1 MNAPTPDTTSQISIF
16 DVNFNSAYLNVLLQG
31 NKWGGPLGSAATV
44 YYSFPTSRNDA
55 YWSQDF
61 INGYGIFDP
70 TTDGTPDYVSL
81 TPLTSSQQNG
91 ITLALNAWANVANL
105 DFIKVNETPD
115 AVGDIRFGFTQDG
128 AMAPDIY
135 AYSYNVD
142 PSLYDYSDIFP
153 YTRGGDIWFNK
164 NQPDQTGNNFST
176 GAMGYF
182 VGLHEIGHSLG
193 LDHSFSEED
202 GDLGLPTNIEYVQY
216 TVMSY
221 SDLPGS
227 HFDGF
232 NEYYPTTPMLYDILA
247 IQHLYGANNS
257 YNADD
262 TVYEFSSSQ
271 RYYQTLWDAG
281 GNDTIKYASSIGGV
295 INLEAGS
302 FSQLGKAFKVGV
314 NNNTVQKDNIAIAFN
329 VVIENAIGGS
339 GSDRITGNSADNRL
353 EGAAGDD
360 TLDGGMG
367 ADILIGGKGNDTY
380 IVDNINDVITE
391 LANEGTDL
399 VKTSVTYTLSAHVE
413 NLTLTGTE
421 GIDGIGNNINNII
434 TGNDANNTL
443 NGNDGADTLNG
454 AAGDDILDG
463 GAGVDKLI
471 GGNDNDT
478 YIVDLV
484 RTGTAPANY
493 KVALQDTITET
504 AVAGSGTDT
513 VILRGDSIDST
524 TFTTLTLDANIENL
538 DASNTGSTKLNLTG
552 NALANTLIGN
562 AADNTLDGGIGS
574 DSLIGGIGNDI
585 YVLDLKTT
593 VVSGISTLVFDDSIT
608 ELDGSNEG
616 IDTVKLRGTA
626 TFLSDAT
633 LTLDNQWANIE
644 ILDASATGSTKLNL
658 RGNDFGNTLI
668 GNAAANTL
676 TGGTGNDTLNGGA
689 GADTM
694 IGGDGND
701 TYVVDHVGDSITELA
716 DNVSSQTYQTQYSS
730 NNTGISADGRFVV
743 FDSYSEFNFGNNVLA
758 YDVFVK
764 DMQTGVLIKAND
776 YSEAFAHSISP
787 DGKFVLYLSYTD
799 NANHDRGLYLK
810 NLETGENTLISTSS
824 SGELGNSDAIND
836 NARFSADGK
845 FISFSSYASNL
856 TPDDTD
862 HRSDIFVKNLITG
875 TTTLVSTNSN
885 GVKDNGGAVVSTIS
899 ANGRYL
905 TFHSTATNL
914 AAADTNA
921 SIDVYWKDT
930 LTNETKL
937 VSSSAS
943 GAVGNNRSWYASIST
958 DGNLVAFESSA
969 TNLLPTNDNAYV
981 DIFVKNM
988 TTGAIQRVSTSAT
1001 GIEGNGNSEN
1011 ASISADGRYVLF
1023 ESRASNLVANDTNGA
1038 SDIFIKDLQTS
1049 AIQRVSTSSSNQQVS
1064 GESFNARFSA
1074 NGKFVIFDSTS
1085 NNLVSGD
1092 NNPAVL
1098 DTFIKNIETG
1108 EVRLVSVQTQ
1118 TTILN
1123 SGGTDLVNASISY
1136 TLSDHVENLTLTGT
1150 AAINGTGNDLDNV
1163 ITGNAGNNILDGKG
1177 GTDTLIGGKGND
1189 TYILDG
1195 ENDEVVES
1203 LDEGIDLVKASVN
1216 YTLTNH
1222 VENLTLTGVDAIN
1235 GTGNS
1240 INNTITGNDANNT
1253 LNGADGNDSLIGGAG
1268 EDMLDG
1274 GNGVDKLAGG
1284 IGNDT
1289 YVVDLVQTGS
1299 SVANFRVALQDTI
1312 TEAGTPGSGN
1322 DTVQLRGHYDHLNT
1336 TTLTISA
1343 NLENLDASLTVDTKL
1358 NLTGNI
1364 LANTL
1369 TGNDANNILDG
1380 GAGIDTLIGGLGN
1393 DTYVLDLK
1401 TTLVNGVF
1409 TAVFDDTITEFNGS
1423 NEGIDTVKLRG
1434 NATLS
1439 STIDVS
1445 LNRWTNIEN
1454 IDASATGTTKLTLKG
1469 NDEDN
1474 TLIGNNAANILEG
1487 GLGNDTLNGGAG
1499 ADRMIGGKGWDT
1511 YYVDN
1516 IGDVIIEQVNSD
1528 TFLADEGVDTILSSI
1543 SLSLANYANVEYLTL
1558 LGTAHLNAT
1567 GNAGSNLLIGNSG
1580 NNILDGGGNR
1590 DDMQGGAGNDTYIVD
1605 DINDQAIET
1614 IAGAAGGIDIVL
1626 SSVSFALNYNVE
1638 NLTLTGTENID
1649 GYGNELN
1656 NIIRGNAG
1664 NNRLSGGWDGSDT
1677 LIGGAGNDIYEVTY
1691 LFASAAKPVTQD
1703 TVIESLNAGIDSIIL
1718 SAAGNNGLMNK
1729 YLMPLNVENLDAN
1742 NTYGAF
1748 SHFIGNSLANYIIG
1762 NDYSHTF
1769 DGGAGV
1775 DTLVGGNSSDTYIVD
1790 LITNIN
1796 AGATAASLQDI
1807 IIEDASGDGSDT
1819 IQLRGNV
1826 KLTTATTLTLNGG
1839 LANVENLDA
1848 SLTSSSKLNLTGNDA
1863 NNVLTGNA
1871 AANTLT
1877 GGLGDDTLNGGTGA
1891 DTMIGGDGD
1900 DTYVVDNIADQ
1911 VIENDG
1917 EGVDWVKTSVSYTL
1931 SNYVEFL
1938 ELTGTSAINGT
1949 GNGLDNIIT
1958 GNAGNNILDGG
1969 AGADTL
1975 IGGKGNDTYIVDDED
1990 DEIIENLNEGT
2001 DLVKASVSYTLSDNV
2016 ENLTLTD
2023 GSANG
2028 GTAALNGTGN
2038 ALANTITGN
2047 AGNNIL
2053 DGGAGVDKLIGGNGD
2068 DTYIVDNPLDVV
2080 IELTNK
2086 YSNTTQAENGD
2097 SDNARFSSDGKFVIF
2112 SSTATNLLPDNTDLL
2127 QIREVFLKN
2136 LQTGEIQSITN
2147 NAQGKQANGNADAI
2161 LSSNG
2166 EFSLITSSASN
2177 LVANDR
2183 NNLQDVFL
2191 KNLITGE
2198 TKLISTNASGDQA
2211 NKASSGMDISADGR
2225 YVLLK
2230 SFASNLVSNGWSHSG
2245 VYIKDTQTG
2254 VVEKL
2259 VTGNHAI
2266 GTAAFSP
2273 NGDYVIFESS
2283 EASLTGDYAGSRN
2296 QILIKN
2302 LQTGTVEVVT
2312 KDNNGEFYNA
2322 GSGRAFFSPDGNSI
2336 IFSSAATNIVPVS
2349 NGRFGYS
2356 VSQVFVKN
2364 LLTGEVQLVS
2374 TNANGIQGDDA
2385 SISYGFSPDGAHVLI
2400 SSYANNLIPDS
2411 ANLYSNDI
2419 FLKNIVTGEIQ
2430 RITSD
2435 AEGNA
2440 GDYLVNN
2447 NSRNPS
2453 FSADGRY
2460 VIFSSSSTNLV
2471 PNDTNF
2477 SDDVFIKDT
2486 LTGEIQRI
2494 STPQT
2499 NYGGGI
2505 DEVKASISYTL
2516 GANLENL
2523 TLTGTAI
2530 NGTGNNLN
2538 NVITGNSSNNTLS
2551 GGAGN
2556 DTLYGGAGNDLLAGG
2571 TGNDSLNGGAD
2582 NDTLIGGIGNDI
2594 LIGGTGADTFVW
2606 ALADKGSNGKPAID
2620 KIADFSSTEDKLDLR
2635 DLLIGESSGNI
2646 LNYLDITTSVT
2657 AGVTN
2662 TELRISN
2669 TGGFIG
2675 GNYSSATENQH
2686 ITLIGLNLLAGTN
2699 EADLIASLISQNKLI
2714 INA

>member
-1 MNAPTPDTTSQISIF
+1 MTAPTPDTTSEISIF
-16 DVNFNSAYLNVLLQG
+16 DVDFSSSYLNVLLQG

-81 TPLTSSQQNG
+81 TPLSSSQQNG
-91 ITLALNAWANVANL
+91 ITLALNAWASVANL
-105 DFIKVNETPD
+105 NFIKVNETPS
-115 AVGDIRFGFTQDG
+115 AVGDIRFGFTLDG
-128 AMAPDIY
+128 AMSPDIY
-135 AYSYNVD
+135 AYAYSVD
-142 PSLYDYSDIFP
+142 QSLYEYSDLFP

-176 GAMGYF
+176 GAMRYF
-182 VGLHEIGHSLG
+182 VGLHEIGHALG
-193 LDHSFSEED
+193 LDHSFSEEE
-202 GDLGLPTNIEYVQY
+202 GDLGLPTDIEYVQY

-227 HFDGF
+227 NFDGF

-247 IQHLYGANNS
+247 IQHLYGANND
-257 YNADD
+257 YNAGN

-271 RYYQTLWDAG
+271 RYYQTIWDAG
-281 GNDTIKYASSIGGV
+281 GNDTIKYASSIGGI

-302 FSQLGKAFKVGV
+302 FSQLGKTFKVGA
-314 NNNTVQKDNIAIAFN
+314 NNATTQQDNIAIAFN

-339 GSDRITGNSADNRL
+339 GNDKITGNSVSNIL
-353 EGAAGDD
+353 EGGAGND
-360 TLDGGMG
+360 TLDGSTG
-367 ADILIGGKGNDTY
+367 ADSLIGGKGNDTY
-380 IVDNINDVITE
+380 IVDNIGDVVTE

-413 NLTLTGTE
+413 NLTLIGTFA
-421 GIDGIGNNINNII
+421 IDGTGNDLNNTI
-434 TGNDANNTL
+434 TGNDYDNTL
-443 NGNDGADTLNG
+443 YGNAGLDTLIGGAGNDT
-454 AAGDDILDG
+454 LDG
-463 GAGVDKLI
+463 GDGVDKLI
-471 GGNDNDT
+471 GGNGDDT
-478 YIVDLV
+478 YIVDLL
-484 RTGTAPANY
+484 RTGTTAANY

-513 VILRGDSIDST
+513 VILRGDSINPT

-562 AADNTLDGGIGS
+562 TADNILDGGAGS
-574 DSLIGGIGNDI
+574 DSLIGGMGNDT
-585 YVLDLKTT
+585 YLLDLKTT
-593 VVSGISTLVFDDSIT
+593 VLSGVSTLVFDDSIT
-608 ELDGSNEG
+608 ELDASNEG

-626 TFLSDAT
+626 TLTSDT
-633 LTLDNQWANIE
+633 SLILDNQWANIE

-658 RGNDFGNTLI
+658 TGNDLGNTLI
-668 GNAAANTL
+668 GNAAANIL

-730 NNTGISADGRFVV
+730 NNTGISADGRFVI
-743 FDSYSEFNFGNNVLA
+743 FDSYSEFNFGNHVLA

-764 DMQTGVLIKAND
+764 DMKTGVLIKAND

-845 FISFSSYASNL
+845 FVSFSSYASNL
-856 TPDDTD
+856 SPDDTD

-885 GVKDNGGAVVSTIS
+885 GVKDNDGAVVSTIS

-914 AAADTNA
+914 SAADTNA

-943 GAVGNNRSWYASIST
+943 GTVGNNRSWYASIST

-981 DIFVKNM
+981 DIFLKNM

-1023 ESRASNLVANDTNGA
+1023 ESRASNLIANDTNGA

-1064 GESFNARFSA
+1064 SESYNARFSA

-1098 DTFIKNIETG
+1098 DTFIKNLETG

-1150 AAINGTGNDLDNV
+1150 AAINGTGNDLNNV

-1189 TYILDG
+1189 TYILNDEND

-1222 VENLTLTGVDAIN
+1222 VENLTLIGVDAIN

-1268 EDMLDG
+1268 EDVLDG
-1274 GNGVDKLAGG
+1274 GNGIDKLAGG

-1289 YVVDLVQTGS
+1289 YVVDLVQTGNS
-1299 SVANFRVALQDTI
+1299 AANFRVALQDTI
-1312 TEAGTPGSGN
+1312 TEAATLGSSN
-1322 DTVQLRGHYDHLNT
+1322 DSVQLRGHYDHLNAA
-1336 TTLTISA
+1336 TLTIGA
-1343 NLENLDASLTVDTKL
+1343 NLENLNASDTGTTKL

-1369 TGNDANNILDG
+1369 IGNDANNILDG
-1380 GAGIDTLIGGLGN
+1380 GAGIDTLIGGLGD

-1401 TTLVNGVF
+1401 TTLVSGIF
-1409 TAVFDDTITEFNGS
+1409 TAVFDDTITEFDGS
-1423 NEGIDTVKLRG
+1423 DEGIDTVKLRG
-1434 NATLS
+1434 TA
-1439 STIDVS
+1439 S
-1445 LNRWTNIEN
+1445 LNTAVNISLNQWTNIETL
-1454 IDASATGTTKLTLKG
+1454 DASATGATKLTLKG

-1516 IGDVIIEQVNSD
+1516 IGDVIIEQVNTD

-1605 DINDQAIET
+1605 DSNDQAIET
-1614 IAGAAGGIDIVL
+1614 LAGAAGGIDIVL

-1703 TVIESLNAGIDSIIL
+1703 TVIESLNAGIDRIIL

-1748 SHFIGNSLANYIIG
+1748 SHFIGNSSANYIIG

-1775 DTLVGGNSSDTYIVD
+1775 DTLVGGDLSDTYIVD
-1790 LITNIN
+1790 LVANVN
-1796 AGATAASLQDI
+1796 AGVTTAALQDS
-1807 IIEDASGDGSDT
+1807 IIEDVSGTGSDT
-1819 IQLRGNV
+1819 IQLRGNIA
-1826 KLTTATTLTLNGG
+1826 LTTATTLTLNNS
-1839 LANVENLDA
+1839 LTNIENLDA
-1848 SLTSSSKLNLTGNDA
+1848 SLTATSKLNLTGNDA
-1863 NNVLTGNA
+1863 NNTLTGNA
-1871 AANTLT
+1871 AANRLT
-1877 GGLGDDTLNGGTGA
+1877 GGLGNDILDGKAGA
-1891 DTMIGGDGD
+1891 DTLDGGDGD
-1900 DTYVVDNIADQ
+1900 DTYFVDNMGDA
-1911 VIENDG
+1911 
-1917 EGVDWVKTSVSYTL
+1917 
-1931 SNYVEFL
+1931 
-1938 ELTGTSAINGT
+1938 
-1949 GNGLDNIIT
+1949 
-1958 GNAGNNILDGG
+1958 
-1969 AGADTL
+1969 
-1975 IGGKGNDTYIVDDED
+1975 
-1990 DEIIENLNEGT
+1990 IIELANQGEDTINTSISFDLSIKGEHVEQLNL
-2001 DLVKASVSYTLSDNV
+2001 L
-2016 ENLTLTD
+2016 
-2023 GSANG
+2023 
-2028 GTAALNGTGN
+2028 GTAAINATGN
-2038 ALANTITGN
+2038 AL
-2047 AGNNIL
+2047 
-2053 DGGAGVDKLIGGNGD
+2053 
-2068 DTYIVDNPLDVV
+2068 DNL
-2080 IELTNK
+2080 
-2086 YSNTTQAENGD
+2086 
-2097 SDNARFSSDGKFVIF
+2097 
-2112 SSTATNLLPDNTDLL
+2112 
-2127 QIREVFLKN
+2127 
-2136 LQTGEIQSITN
+2136 
-2147 NAQGKQANGNADAI
+2147 
-2161 LSSNG
+2161 
-2166 EFSLITSSASN
+2166 
-2177 LVANDR
+2177 
-2183 NNLQDVFL
+2183 
-2191 KNLITGE
+2191 
-2198 TKLISTNASGDQA
+2198 
-2211 NKASSGMDISADGR
+2211 
-2225 YVLLK
+2225 
-2230 SFASNLVSNGWSHSG
+2230 
-2245 VYIKDTQTG
+2245 
-2254 VVEKL
+2254 
-2259 VTGNHAI
+2259 
-2266 GTAAFSP
+2266 
-2273 NGDYVIFESS
+2273 
-2283 EASLTGDYAGSRN
+2283 
-2296 QILIKN
+2296 
-2302 LQTGTVEVVT
+2302 
-2312 KDNNGEFYNA
+2312 
-2322 GSGRAFFSPDGNSI
+2322 
-2336 IFSSAATNIVPVS
+2336 
-2349 NGRFGYS
+2349 
-2356 VSQVFVKN
+2356 
-2364 LLTGEVQLVS
+2364 
-2374 TNANGIQGDDA
+2374 
-2385 SISYGFSPDGAHVLI
+2385 
-2400 SSYANNLIPDS
+2400 
-2411 ANLYSNDI
+2411 
-2419 FLKNIVTGEIQ
+2419 
-2430 RITSD
+2430 
-2435 AEGNA
+2435 
-2440 GDYLVNN
+2440 
-2447 NSRNPS
+2447 
-2453 FSADGRY
+2453 
-2460 VIFSSSSTNLV
+2460 
-2471 PNDTNF
+2471 
-2477 SDDVFIKDT
+2477 
-2486 LTGEIQRI
+2486 
-2494 STPQT
+2494 
-2499 NYGGGI
+2499 
-2505 DEVKASISYTL
+2505 
-2516 GANLENL
+2516 
-2523 TLTGTAI
+2523 
-2530 NGTGNNLN
+2530 
-2538 NVITGNSSNNTLS
+2538 ITGNSSANIINGNAGEDILI
-2551 GGAGN
+2551 GGAGK
-2556 DTLYGGAGNDLLAGG
+2556 DT
-2571 TGNDSLNGGAD
+2571 LNGGAD
-2582 NDTLIGGIGNDI
+2582 DDILIGGSGNDI
-2594 LIGGTGADTFVW
+2594 LTGGTGADTFTW
-2606 ALADKGSNGKPAID
+2606 NLADKGANKAPSID
-2620 KIADFSSTEDKLDLR
+2620 KITDFNSTEDKLDLR
-2635 DLLIGESSGNI
+2635 DLLVGESSSNI
-2646 LNYLDITTSVT
+2646 QNYLDITTSTV

-2662 TELRISN
+2662 TEIRIN
-2669 TGGFIG
+2669 NHGGFVN
-2675 GNYSSATENQH
+2675 GNYAASAENQH
-2686 ITLIGLNLLAGTN
+2686 ITLAGVDLLDGTN
-2699 EADLIASLISQNKLI
+2699 EASLLNNLISQNKLMI
-2714 INA
+2714 DA

>member
-91 ITLALNAWANVANL
+91 ITLALNAWASVANL

-164 NQPDQTGNNFST
+164 NQPDQTGNSFST

-202 GDLGLPTNIEYVQY
+202 GDLGLPTNIDYVQY

-227 HFDGF
+227 NFDGF

-271 RYYQTLWDAG
+271 RYYQTIWDAG

-360 TLDGGMG
+360 TLDGGIG

-504 AVAGSGTDT
+504 AVA
-513 VILRGDSIDST
+513 
-524 TFTTLTLDANIENL
+524 
-538 DASNTGSTKLNLTG
+538 
-552 NALANTLIGN
+552 
-562 AADNTLDGGIGS
+562 
-574 DSLIGGIGNDI
+574 
-585 YVLDLKTT
+585 Y
-593 VVSGISTLVFDDSIT
+593 SGI
-608 ELDGSNEG
+608 
-616 IDTVKLRGTA
+616 
-626 TFLSDAT
+626 
-633 LTLDNQWANIE
+633 
-644 ILDASATGSTKLNL
+644 
-658 RGNDFGNTLI
+658 
-668 GNAAANTL
+668 
-676 TGGTGNDTLNGGA
+676 
-689 GADTM
+689 
-694 IGGDGND
+694 
-701 TYVVDHVGDSITELA
+701 
-716 DNVSSQTYQTQYSS
+716 
-730 NNTGISADGRFVV
+730 
-743 FDSYSEFNFGNNVLA
+743 
-758 YDVFVK
+758 
-764 DMQTGVLIKAND
+764 
-776 YSEAFAHSISP
+776 
-787 DGKFVLYLSYTD
+787 
-799 NANHDRGLYLK
+799 
-810 NLETGENTLISTSS
+810 
-824 SGELGNSDAIND
+824 
-836 NARFSADGK
+836 
-845 FISFSSYASNL
+845 
-856 TPDDTD
+856 
-862 HRSDIFVKNLITG
+862 
-875 TTTLVSTNSN
+875 
-885 GVKDNGGAVVSTIS
+885 
-899 ANGRYL
+899 
-905 TFHSTATNL
+905 
-914 AAADTNA
+914 
-921 SIDVYWKDT
+921 
-930 LTNETKL
+930 
-937 VSSSAS
+937 
-943 GAVGNNRSWYASIST
+943 
-958 DGNLVAFESSA
+958 
-969 TNLLPTNDNAYV
+969 
-981 DIFVKNM
+981 
-988 TTGAIQRVSTSAT
+988 
-1001 GIEGNGNSEN
+1001 
-1011 ASISADGRYVLF
+1011 
-1023 ESRASNLVANDTNGA
+1023 
-1038 SDIFIKDLQTS
+1038 
-1049 AIQRVSTSSSNQQVS
+1049 
-1064 GESFNARFSA
+1064 
-1074 NGKFVIFDSTS
+1074 
-1085 NNLVSGD
+1085 
-1092 NNPAVL
+1092 
-1098 DTFIKNIETG
+1098 
-1108 EVRLVSVQTQ
+1108 
-1118 TTILN
+1118 
-1123 SGGTDLVNASISY
+1123 
-1136 TLSDHVENLTLTGT
+1136 
-1150 AAINGTGNDLDNV
+1150 
-1163 ITGNAGNNILDGKG
+1163 
-1177 GTDTLIGGKGND
+1177 
-1189 TYILDG
+1189 
-1195 ENDEVVES
+1195 
-1203 LDEGIDLVKASVN
+1203 
-1216 YTLTNH
+1216 
-1222 VENLTLTGVDAIN
+1222 
-1235 GTGNS
+1235 
-1240 INNTITGNDANNT
+1240 
-1253 LNGADGNDSLIGGAG
+1253 
-1268 EDMLDG
+1268 
-1274 GNGVDKLAGG
+1274 
-1284 IGNDT
+1284 
-1289 YVVDLVQTGS
+1289 
-1299 SVANFRVALQDTI
+1299 
-1312 TEAGTPGSGN
+1312 
-1322 DTVQLRGHYDHLNT
+1322 DTVQLRTIYTGMLNAST
-1336 TTLTISA
+1336 ITLGA
-1343 NLENLDASLTVDTKL
+1343 NLENLDASLTADTNL
-1358 NLTGNI
+1358 NLTGNG
-1364 LANTL
+1364 LANTII
-1369 TGNDANNILDG
+1369 GNDSDNIVDG
-1380 GAGIDTLIGGLGN
+1380 GAGVDTLSGGDGN
-1393 DTYVLDLK
+1393 DTYILDLK
-1401 TTLVNGVF
+1401 ISAGSIN
-1409 TAVFDDTITEFNGS
+1409 FDDTVTEYSGTS
-1423 NEGIDTVKLRG
+1423 QGIDTIKLRG
-1434 NATLS
+1434 SATLS

-1543 SLSLANYANVEYLTL
+1543 SLSLVNYANVEYLTL

-1567 GNAGSNLLIGNSG
+1567 GNASSNLLIGNSG

-1871 AANTLT
+1871 AANALT

-1931 SNYVEFL
+1931 SDYVEFL

-1949 GNGLDNIIT
+1949 GNDLTNFIK
-1958 GNAGNNILDGG
+1958 GNTSNNILDGG
-1969 AGADTL
+1969 VGADTL
-1975 IGGKGNDTYIVDDED
+1975 IGGKGNDTYIVDDEND
-1990 DEIIENLNEGT
+1990 FAVEDLNEGI

-2068 DTYIVDNPLDVV
+2068 DTYIVDNPLDIV

-2211 NKASSGMDISADGR
+2211 N
-2225 YVLLK
+2225 
-2230 SFASNLVSNGWSHSG
+2230 
-2245 VYIKDTQTG
+2245 
-2254 VVEKL
+2254 
-2259 VTGNHAI
+2259 
-2266 GTAAFSP
+2266 
-2273 NGDYVIFESS
+2273 
-2283 EASLTGDYAGSRN
+2283 
-2296 QILIKN
+2296 
-2302 LQTGTVEVVT
+2302 
-2312 KDNNGEFYNA
+2312 
-2322 GSGRAFFSPDGNSI
+2322 
-2336 IFSSAATNIVPVS
+2336 
-2349 NGRFGYS
+2349 
-2356 VSQVFVKN
+2356 
-2364 LLTGEVQLVS
+2364 
-2374 TNANGIQGDDA
+2374 
-2385 SISYGFSPDGAHVLI
+2385 
-2400 SSYANNLIPDS
+2400 
-2411 ANLYSNDI
+2411 
-2419 FLKNIVTGEIQ
+2419 
-2430 RITSD
+2430 
-2435 AEGNA
+2435 
-2440 GDYLVNN
+2440 
-2447 NSRNPS
+2447 
-2453 FSADGRY
+2453 
-2460 VIFSSSSTNLV
+2460 
-2471 PNDTNF
+2471 
-2477 SDDVFIKDT
+2477 
-2486 LTGEIQRI
+2486 
-2494 STPQT
+2494 
-2499 NYGGGI
+2499 
-2505 DEVKASISYTL
+2505 
-2516 GANLENL
+2516 
-2523 TLTGTAI
+2523 
-2530 NGTGNNLN
+2530 
-2538 NVITGNSSNNTLS
+2538 
-2551 GGAGN
+2551 
-2556 DTLYGGAGNDLLAGG
+2556 
-2571 TGNDSLNGGAD
+2571 
-2582 NDTLIGGIGNDI
+2582 
-2594 LIGGTGADTFVW
+2594 
-2606 ALADKGSNGKPAID
+2606 
-2620 KIADFSSTEDKLDLR
+2620 
-2635 DLLIGESSGNI
+2635 
-2646 LNYLDITTSVT
+2646 
-2657 AGVTN
+2657 
-2662 TELRISN
+2662 
-2669 TGGFIG
+2669 
-2675 GNYSSATENQH
+2675 
-2686 ITLIGLNLLAGTN
+2686 
-2699 EADLIASLISQNKLI
+2699 
-2714 INA
+2714 